1 LKVELLELE
10 GNRIRFLLSG
20 ATMAFANG
28 IRRVCMA
35 EVPCLA
41 IDEIALYDN
50 TSVLFDEQIALRI
63 GLVPLKAENL
73 DTFARPEECECDGQ
87 GCPGCRVD
95 FILSVEGPGM
105 VYSRDI
111 HFTDPGVTAAFDNI
125 PLVVL
130 SEGEKLVI
138 EGFATKRIGR
148 DHSKWNSGTLCGY
161 KNLPSI
167 EISDACDGCGKCV
180 KECPRQVLTQD
191 EGGRAK
197 ATNTLNC
204 SLCKLCIEVCE
215 AGAAK
220 ITLILDSFVMTV
232 ESSGEMPAKKLVASA
247 SQEIRKRAVA
257 FEAKLAELS

>member
-10 GNRIRFLLSG
+10 GDHIRFLLSG

-28 IRRVCMA
+28 IRRVCLA

-41 IDEIALYDN
+41 IDEIAIYDN

-63 GLVPLKAENL
+63 GLIPLKAENL
-73 DTFARPEECECDGQ
+73 DTFARPEECECGGQ

-95 FILSVEGPGM
+95 FILSAEGPGM

-111 HFTDPGVTAAFDNI
+111 HFTDPGVTAAFDDI
-125 PLVVL
+125 PLVIL
-130 SEGEKLVI
+130 GEGEKLVI

-148 DHSKWNSGTLCGY
+148 DHAKWNSGTLCGY
-161 KNLPSI
+161 KILASV
-167 EISDACDGCGKCV
+167 EISDACNGCGKCV
-180 KECPRQVLTQD
+180 KECPRQVLTQ
-191 EGGRAK
+191 EESGRAK

-204 SLCKLCIEVCE
+204 SLCKLCIEACE
-215 AGAAK
+215 AGAVK
-220 ITLILDSFVMTV
+220 VTSIPDSFVLSV
-232 ESSGEMPAKKLVASA
+232 ESSGEMPAKELVASA
-247 SQEIRKRAVA
+247 SQEIRKRAVE

>member
-10 GNRIRFLLSG
+10 GDRIRFLLSG

-73 DTFARPEECECDGQ
+73 DTFARPEDCECGGQ

-130 SEGEKLVI
+130 GEGEKLVI
-138 EGFATKRIGR
+138 EGFATKRIGS
-148 DHSKWNSGTLCGY
+148 DHAKWNSGTLCGY
-161 KNLPSI
+161 KSLPSI
-167 EISDACDGCGKCV
+167 EISGACNGCGKCV
-180 KECPRQVLTQD
+180 KECPRQALIQD

-215 AGAAK
+215 AGAVK
-220 ITLILDSFVMTV
+220 IIPILNSFVMTV
-232 ESSGEMPAKKLVASA
+232 ESSGEMPAKELVASA
-247 SQEIRKRAVA
+247 SQEIRKRAVE